1 MAEELVKH
9 QGVISEIEQNNIR
22 VSIIAQSACAS
33 CHAKGVCSAADMQE
47 KFIDVK
53 NNGNIDQ
60 KVGDFVTITM
70 RRRLGNRA
78 VFFGYFLP
86 FVLLM
91 LTLVSALSYF
101 DDEGIAGLT
110 SLAILIPY
118 YFVLYMLKDKFKE
131 GFEFHI
137 ENKNLTT
144 NINLNTAE
152 Q

>member
-9 QGVISEIEQNNIR
+9 KGIISDIDRENIR

-33 CHAKGVCSAADMQE
+33 CHAKGFCSAADMQE

-53 NNGNIDQ
+53 NNGNID
-60 KVGDFVTITM
+60 KKPGDFVTITM
-70 RRRLGNRA
+70 RRKLGNRA

-91 LTLVSALSYF
+91 LTLVSTLSYF
-101 DDEGIAGLT
+101 DDEGIAGLA
-110 SLAILIPY
+110 SLAILVPY
-118 YFVLYMLKDKFKE
+118 YFVLYLLRDKLKE

-137 ENKNLTT
+137 ENNNLTT
-144 NINLNTAE
+144 NINLNTAK

>member
-1 MAEELVKH
+1 MADELVKH
-9 QGVISEIEQNNIR
+9 KGIISDIDRDNIR
-22 VSIIAQSACAS
+22 VSIVAQSACAS
-33 CHAKGVCSAADMQE
+33 CHAKGFCSAADMQE

-78 VFFGYFLP
+78 VFFSYCLP

>member
-9 QGVISEIEQNNIR
+9 QGVISDIDTENIR

-53 NNGNIDQ
+53 NTGNIDQ
-60 KVGDFVTITM
+60 KVGDFVTVTM
-70 RRRLGNRA
+70 RRKLGNRA

-101 DDEGIAGLT
+101 DDEGIAGLA
-110 SLAILIPY
+110 SLAILVPY
-118 YFVLYMLKDKFKE
+118 YFALYMMKDKLKE
-131 GFEFHI
+131 SFEFQL
-137 ENKNLTT
+137 ENKNLTS
-144 NINLNTAE
+144 NINLNIAE

>member
-9 QGVISEIEQNNIR
+9 QGVISDIDNENIR

-33 CHAKGVCSAADMQE
+33 CHAKGFCSAADMQE

-53 NNGNIDQ
+53 NIGNIDQ

-70 RRRLGNRA
+70 KRKLGNRA

-86 FVLLM
+86 FIILM
-91 LTLVSALSYF
+91 ITLVGALNYF
-101 DDEGIAGLT
+101 DDEGIAGLA
-110 SLAILIPY
+110 SLAILVPY
-118 YFVLYMLKDKFKE
+118 YFALYMMKDKLKE
-131 GFEFHI
+131 SFEFQL
-137 ENKNLTT
+137 ENKDLTT
-144 NINLNTAE
+144 NINLNIAE